1 MDVRVATFALPF
13 ALCIAL
19 AAQTAPSG
27 ANAGRSVW
35 SGVYTAE
42 QAALGMSVFENNC
55 AECHLSDLTGRA
67 GPPLKGDDFMEHW
80 RGKTVGGLF
89 EKIKTTMPADWRTQ
103 LNDTRALNVVSFLL
117 EKNGFP
123 AGPDALTIET
133 AASAKIEEQQSR

>member
-1 MDVRVATFALPF
+1 MGVRVATFAVSF

-19 AAQTAPSG
+19 NAQTLPGG
-27 ANAGRSVW
+27 ANAEKSVW
-35 SGVYTAE
+35 SGVYTSE
-42 QAALGMSVFENNC
+42 QASLGMAVFENNC

-80 RGKTVGGLF
+80 RGKTVGSLF

-117 EKNGFP
+117 QKNGFP
-123 AGPDALTIET
+123 AGPGALTIET
-133 AASAKIEEQQSR
+133 ATNARIEDQRSR